1 MEQGFGTRRERVLLI
16 PPINAQRAMGPGT
29 AVWHVGLRSS
39 RFFSSIELGIGMVP
53 YTVVPRW

>member
-29 AVWHVGLRSS
+29 AVWHVGL
-39 RFFSSIELGIGMVP
+39 FSSP
-53 YTVVPRW
+53 F